1 MRARWGAGGL
11 GLLAVLASSGAIAA
25 TLSLGWTFGE
35 TVQAFVVS
43 NVVIGLSFA
52 LSGALIAWHR
62 PRLPLGWL
70 YAAGGVCQT
79 LTALAAPLAQVLQ
92 DSGAPT
98 WLVRLDLTVYQWA
111 WPLHI
116 GIALPL
122 SLLLLPDGRLA
133 SRRWR
138 PVAFLVTAT
147 SPLFVLS
154 VGLAPVDLTGLPG
167 LPEQYL
173 TLSSYDQLS
182 WLWTIDALRWSLSML
197 IGLVCMGVRYRAG
210 SETVRRQLLWLLSA
224 VAIILVAVIP
234 WGLVAGTPI
243 VVLFAIPLLPAAVAV
258 AVLRYQL
265 LDIRLVLARGA
276 TYGALTAT
284 LAGTYLASVLLLQFT
299 LAPITANNSLAVAA
313 STLAVA
319 ALFRPARRRI
329 QAVVNR
335 RFYRSR
341 YDAELTLER
350 FRTYL
355 RDQIDLDAIG
365 DELRAAADNTLQP
378 AHVSLWLRDPRPVS
392 PRRVP

>member
-1 MRARWGAGGL
+1 MRTRWIAGGL
-11 GLLAVLASSGAIAA
+11 GLLAVVASSGSVAA
-25 TLSLGWTFGE
+25 SLTLGWTFAE
-35 TVQAFVVS
+35 AVEAFVVS
-43 NVVIGLSFA
+43 NIVIGLSFA
-52 LSGALIAWHR
+52 LSGTLIAWHR

-70 YAAGGVCQT
+70 YAAGGVCPT

-138 PVAFLVTAT
+138 SVAWVVAAT
-147 SPLFVLS
+147 SPLFVLA
-154 VGLAPVDLTGLPG
+154 VGLAPVETGLPG

-182 WLWTIDALRWSLSML
+182 WLWTIDELRWSLSML

-224 VAIILVAVIP
+224 VAIIIVAVTP
-234 WGLVAGTPI
+234 WALVAGTPI

-284 LAGTYLASVLLLQFT
+284 LAGIYLASVLLLQFT
-299 LAPITANNSLAVAA
+299 LAPVTANNSLAVAA

-329 QAVVNR
+329 QAGVNR

-355 RDQIDLDAIG
+355 RDQINLDAIG
-365 DELRAAADNTLQP
+365 DELRAAADTTLQP
-378 AHVSLWLRDPRPVS
+378 AHVSLWLREARPVQ